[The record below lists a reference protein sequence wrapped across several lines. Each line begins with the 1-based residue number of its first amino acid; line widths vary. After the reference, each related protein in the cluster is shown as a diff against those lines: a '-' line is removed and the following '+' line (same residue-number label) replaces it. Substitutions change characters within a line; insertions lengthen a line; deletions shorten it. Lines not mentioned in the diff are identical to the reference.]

1 MLPGEQTI
9 AVDATMTNFPDIE
22 EDKGVHA
29 SMLYN
34 ILPSLVTSRVPT
46 LPSIR
51 RSVTSYRTRSLHSKT
66 NSLSDTSSLGTPPPC
81 YTSRP
86 PSGAAT
92 PDRGFRDSS
101 VDLSDDASD
110 RPRSSGSS
118 FPLVTT
124 TYEAETGVNWRYAS
138 QGITLMSQAYRE
150 ASSPIQDADETST
163 TLTRQLYLHGLTYL
177 LRGLPAEL
185 SAEEISSLQAALPRD
200 LSYLS
205 ISAQSQA
212 LMPVSQ
218 RTSLSQDGLPEE
230 PTMLHR
236 ITATCVFQIF
246 VLVQFLLPYMKIFL
260 AQAYQF
266 ERKHQITR
274 RLVNTGVT
282 TVDELGR
289 GGIKLSQ
296 MVCRMNDGKVGQAIE
311 EMTILCVKSVTG
323 GVQQGIEDGL
333 STMKSAPESSRRRV
347 TADKS
352 SQ

>member
-1 MLPGEQTI
+1 MLP
-9 AVDATMTNFPDIE
+9 VDQGVALDAPTNTFSDAD
-22 EDKGVHA
+22 EDKGVQT
-29 SMLYN
+29 SMLYH
-34 ILPSLVTSRVPT
+34 ILPTLVSSRVPT

-51 RSVTSYRTRSLHSKT
+51 RSVTSYRNRSLHTKS
-66 NSLSDTSSLGTPPPC
+66 SSVSELSQIGTPPPC

-86 PSGAAT
+86 VSGCAT
-92 PDRGFRDSS
+92 PERRFRDSS

-110 RPRSSGSS
+110 RPQSSGSA
-118 FPLVTT
+118 FPIVAT

-138 QGITLMSQAYRE
+138 QGISLMSQAYRE

-185 SAEEISSLQAALPRD
+185 SAEETSSLQAALPRE
-200 LSYLS
+200 LTYLS
-205 ISAQSQA
+205 IGSQPQA
-212 LMPVSQ
+212 LMPMSQ
-218 RTSLSQDGLPEE
+218 HNSLSREGPQEE

-246 VLVQFLLPYMKIFL
+246 MLAHFLLPYIKIFL

-289 GGIKLSQ
+289 KGIKLSQ

-323 GVQQGIEDGL
+323 GVQQGIEEGL
-333 STMKSAPESSRRRV
+333 NTMRPPPESSRRRV

-352 SQ
+352 S